1 LYQVNPMA
9 TFSRR
14 SWNAALFTPCLL
26 AAAIAQADDA
36 PSSEVSQLPV
46 LMVTG
51 EKMDRTMQD
60 TASAVGVVTRQQLEE
75 QSQARSVSDAIKD
88 FPNVFYTDTTGAPI
102 IRGQDTQGPNF
113 GSLAFFGGTVPR
125 AAINQDGHYLSF
137 YEFVYSSASIW
148 DLNNIEVFRGPQTS
162 SQGANSI
169 AGAIIVNTNDPSF
182 TREGAAQLE
191 VGTDQRRRASLM
203 LSGPLNEDLAARIA
217 LDYNSKD
224 TFIKYTRSDFAKGDT
239 DQNFENKN
247 ARIKLLWLPS
257 SVPEFEGKL
266 TYNHISNQAPTWESA
281 SSPYKDLENATSSM
295 PNWVMDA
302 DTWVADARYDIND
315 QTTVHNQLQYTDL
328 HVDRVSEPFNSGQA
342 LIEQD
347 NISNETRINFGTED
361 GVLKGVAGLYV
372 AKTTSEDTLYI
383 RGVSQFDDEKRQTGL
398 FTEVNYQL
406 TDRWLLT
413 GGLRYQRDH
422 VKRSGTSS
430 YASGPLSFDE
440 TFTAWLPRVSL
451 AYDVSEHTTVG
462 GLISTGYNPGGVN
475 LSFVSQDFITFDEER
490 VTNYELF
497 ARTRLLN
504 ERLGLSANLFY
515 SDYKDSQ
522 RLLPNYLNG
531 VQYGSIVVNAEEAT
545 AYGLE
550 VTADYQ
556 ATQAL
561 LLRSSLGL
569 LHTNIGSFT
578 SEGGESY
585 EGNEFGKAPGV
596 MMSLGA
602 DWRVAPQWRWS
613 GEVRYM
619 DGYYS
624 TDKNEAAY
632 EVDSYRVANTR
643 LAYTPTDDLEFYLY
657 INNLF
662 DERAE
667 TYLYDDRAVGGIVAN
682 MLEPRQA
689 GLGVKYQ
696 F

>member
-1 LYQVNPMA
+1 MA
-9 TFSRR
+9 TFSKRLK
-14 SWNAALFTPCLL
+14 NAAFLTPCLL
-26 AAAIAQADDA
+26 AATIAQAAD
-36 PSSEVSQLPV
+36 SVSDENFQLPV

-51 EKMDRTMQD
+51 EKMDRTLQN
-60 TASAVGVVTRQQLEE
+60 TASAVGVVTAKQLDEE
-75 QSQARSVSDAIKD
+75 LENRSVSDAIKD
-88 FPNVFYTDTTGAPI
+88 FPNVFYTDTSGAPI

-148 DLNNIEVFRGPQTS
+148 DLDTIEVFRGPQTS

-169 AGAIIVNTNDPSF
+169 AGAIIVNTKDPSF

-191 VGTDQRRRASLM
+191 LGTDQRRRASLM
-203 LSGPLNEDLAARIA
+203 LSGPLNDDLAARLT
-217 LDYNSKD
+217 LDYNSRD

-239 DQNFENKN
+239 DQDFENKN

-281 SSPYKDLENATSSM
+281 SAPYSKLGNETGSM
-295 PNWVMDA
+295 PNWVLDA
-302 DTWVADARYDIND
+302 DTWIADASFMVND
-315 QTTVHNQLQYTDL
+315 ETKISNQLQYTDL
-328 HVDRVSEPFNSGQA
+328 HVDRVSEPFESGQA
-342 LIEQD
+342 LIEQE
-347 NISNETRINFGTED
+347 NISNETRINFGSED
-361 GVLKGVAGLYV
+361 GVLQGVAGLYL
-372 AKTTSEDTLYI
+372 AKTTSDDTLYI
-383 RGVSQFDDEKRQTGL
+383 RGVSQFDDEKSQAGL
-398 FTEVNYQL
+398 FTELNYRWAE
-406 TDRWLLT
+406 RWLLT

-422 VKRSGTSS
+422 VQRSGTSS
-430 YASGPLSFDE
+430 YASGDLHFDE
-440 TFTAWLPRVSL
+440 TFTAWLPRVSV
-451 AYDVSEHTTVG
+451 AYDVSDHTTVG

-475 LSFVSQDFITFDEER
+475 LSFVSRDFITFDDER

-497 ARTRLLN
+497 ARTRLLD

-515 SDYKDSQ
+515 SDYSDSQ

-550 VTADYQ
+550 VTGDFQ
-556 ATQAL
+556 ATRHL
-561 LLRSSLGL
+561 LLRGSLGL
-569 LHTNIGSFT
+569 LHSNIGSFT
-578 SEGGESY
+578 SEGGKAY
-585 EGNEFGKAPGV
+585 EGNEFGKAPG
-596 MMSLGA
+596 MMVSMGA
-602 DWRVAPQWRWS
+602 QWDITPEWRWS
-613 GEVRYM
+613 GDVRYM

-632 EVDSYRVANTR
+632 EVDSYHVANTR
-643 LAYTPTDDLEFYLY
+643 VAYQPMNNMELYLY
-657 INNLF
+657 VNNLF

-667 TYLYDDRAVGGIVAN
+667 TYLYDDRSVGGIVAN

-689 GLGVKYQ
+689 GLGIKYN